1 MGFGKRLD
9 AETFKNM
16 TRVILLTL
24 KETSLK
30 SRNLLLMLIVAGL
43 LLTGSLNHGSAQ
55 ISEADVIVKSINQ
68 TGTLTIVISSNN
80 SVTLSLNDLMDMPK
94 TIVNAE
100 LMCFGRPIKGGS
112 WGGVQLGLLLEKAGL
127 VESPASLRFYAS
139 DGYSIYVSN
148 SYATQEDVIIAY
160 ELDGADLYE
169 TLRLVIPGA
178 NGESWISM
186 ITVILIDPTTYV
198 SSINPQAAYIA
209 VDPLQNIQRSSTQQP
224 PQPSP
229 TPEPKSQPTTQ
240 PTVPQPTNQPVQQ
253 QNSPNSTLQ
262 VEYGYQVLSG
272 IIIVAALSTGY
283 LFYTRK
289 RQKI

>member
-1 MGFGKRLD
+1 
-9 AETFKNM
+9 
-16 TRVILLTL
+16 
-24 KETSLK
+24 
-30 SRNLLLMLIVAGL
+30 MLIVAGL
-43 LLTGSLNHGSAQ
+43 LLSSSLNHGSAQ
-55 ISEADVIVKSINQ
+55 ISEADVIAKNINS

-289 RQKI
+289 RRKI

>member
-1 MGFGKRLD
+1 MGFGKRLY

-16 TRVILLTL
+16 TRVIPSTL
-24 KETSLK
+24 KETTLK

-55 ISEADVIVKSINQ
+55 ISEADVIAKNINS

>member
-1 MGFGKRLD
+1 MGFGKRLY

-16 TRVILLTL
+16 TRVIPSTL
-24 KETSLK
+24 KETTLK

-55 ISEADVIVKSINQ
+55 ISEADVIAKNINS

-289 RQKI
+289 RRKI

>member
-55 ISEADVIVKSINQ
+55 ISEADVIAKNINS

-289 RQKI
+289 RRKI